1 MKRATVKFAN
11 VAPEAPLIVVPVKVN
26 GVGRLRFLLDTGAS
40 HTCVTP
46 RLVERLGL
54 VTHGKA
60 DALGAA
66 GAMSLALTRIESLAV
81 GGAEVRKLTVAI
93 VNVDHVTKLTKRLDG
108 VLGNDFMKRFVV
120 TIDWKKSQV
129 KLG

>member
-1 MKRATVKFAN
+1 MKFAK
-11 VAPEAPLIVVPVKVN
+11 VAPEAPLLVVPVKVN

-54 VTHGKA
+54 VTKGKA

-66 GAMSLALTRIESLAV
+66 GAMSLVLTSIESLAV
-81 GGAEVRKLTVAI
+81 GGAEVRRLTVAI
-93 VNVDHVTKLTKRLDG
+93 VNIDHVTKLTKRRLDG

-129 KLG
+129 EFG

>member
-1 MKRATVKFAN
+1 MKTATVKFAK

-40 HTCVTP
+40 HTCLTP
-46 RLVERLGL
+46 QLVEKLGL
-54 VTHGKA
+54 VTKGKA

-66 GAMSLALTRIESLAV
+66 GAMSLALTSIDSLAV

-93 VNVDHVTKLTKRLDG
+93 VNIDHVTKLTKRLDG
-108 VLGNDFMKRFVV
+108 VLGNDFMRRFVV
-120 TIDWKKSQV
+120 TIDWKKSRV